1 MGTLIRLSDQEISG
15 SQLVVYSQFMYMQN
29 RTSSMLYGFNL
40 NVFEV
45 QVKQSDLINH
55 QVVRSIASKTACIIE
70 FLNSYLI

>member
-1 MGTLIRLSDQEISG
+1 
-15 SQLVVYSQFMYMQN
+15 
-29 RTSSMLYGFNL
+29 MLYGFNL

-55 QVVRSIASKTACIIE
+55 QVVIIASKTACIIE